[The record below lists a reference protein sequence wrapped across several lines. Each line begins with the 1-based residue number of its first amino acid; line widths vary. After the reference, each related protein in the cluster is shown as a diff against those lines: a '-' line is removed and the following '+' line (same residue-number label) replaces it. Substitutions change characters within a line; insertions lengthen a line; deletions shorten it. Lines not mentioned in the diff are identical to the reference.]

1 MILMVQFVAHT
12 VKHALHL
19 PTVGL
24 ATRTIRHPA
33 THAVIITGGS
43 AAARAISLLLA
54 PPHSGVLWLYVRDR
68 VAIRAIATGMYGTL
82 VHTIPWWIL
91 WQTAWGGGVRTPTR
105 VLFPSSRQLVSGLRR
120 LCLLLLKSTC
130 EM

>member
-91 WQTAWGGGVRTPTR
+91 WQTAWGGGY
-105 VLFPSSRQLVSGLRR
+105 VLLRGFFF
-120 LCLLLLKSTC
+120 LLLGSWFPGS
-130 EM
+130 EGFVSYF